1 VNASVRFLPDGP
13 FCVTALKEEASL
25 KENNISEKDKEWMD
39 RHIEESKKLY
49 GDDFGEDLD
58 FYPELKITSRI
69 SNIPDKPQ
77 LRNVS

>member
-1 VNASVRFLPDGP
+1 MAELAFKIKIDIVNKIG
-13 FCVTALKEEASL
+13 
-25 KENNISEKDKEWMD
+25 
-39 RHIEESKKLY
+39 
-49 GDDFGEDLD
+49 FGEDLD